1 MNTRLRYDQCM
12 SDPRITQILQGL
24 GGDEDLQHELLESV
38 YDELKVMARRHMAQ
52 ERGDHTLQATALVNE
67 AYMRLVGD
75 EPVPWE
81 NRAHFFAAA
90 AESMRRILIDHARKK
105 GRQKRGGDR
114 RRVAMDVLELAREGD
129 EQDILA
135 LDEALTRLDADDPR
149 AAMVVRLRFYA
160 GLSVEQTARVMGVS
174 ERTIMREWRFARAS
188 LFRALGDE
196 AEE

>member
-1 MNTRLRYDQCM
+1 M

-135 LDEALTRLDADDPR
+135 LDEALTRLDTDDPR

-196 AEE
+196 VEE